1 MAWYN
6 KGMSNAL
13 KNIEEID
20 FPAPVKMGRPVRAFT
35 PKDWETVDKLCSLM
49 CTAEEIAGFLDV
61 SVDTLYRRIK
71 ESHDLTFAEYLAQKR
86 VGAQIALRRAQWQS
100 AMNGNVAM
108 QIFLGKQYLGQSN
121 KMDVITA
128 TAREDDIRE
137 AWKEIGVLED
147 HGGQA

>member
-1 MAWYN
+1 MTN
-6 KGMSNAL
+6 VLEIIDK
-13 KNIEEID
+13 ID